1 LVAINIF
8 RTGGLEDQGSGTF
21 LAAGT
26 RSAYRKVR
34 TRRSWDF
41 AFAVVA
47 LALRFEGRQ
56 VADARVFLSEAAPVP
71 WRSPEVEKAIR
82 GQELTSSVI
91 AAAATEPLI
100 RNGYKLP
107 ICLTWTTTNRVA
119 LRAPFYPNIL
129 KLRAF
134 SIAPDC
140 FSAKNS
146 SL

>member
-34 TRRSWDF
+34 ARRSWDF
-41 AFAVVA
+41 AFAGVA

-56 VADARVFLSEAAPVP
+56 VADARVFLSEAVPVP
-71 WRSPEVEKAIR
+71 WRSPKVDKAIR

-91 AAAATEPLI
+91 AAASKTAAAATESLAQS
-100 RNGYKLP
+100 GYKP
-107 ICLTWTTTNRVA
+107 PMFQGVIEE
-119 LRAPFYPNIL
+119 
-129 KLRAF
+129 
-134 SIAPDC
+134 
-140 FSAKNS
+140 
-146 SL
+146 